1 MRIFRST
8 TLDSN
13 ANTYVG
19 DYSTLFV
26 GNDYVLRISDNTTP
40 GGVTI
45 QGSGGVVQNATP
57 PDDPT
62 PNSLWYNTDTGRLY
76 VYYEGVWVDA
86 APALAGPTGPSITGP
101 TGANS
106 TVTGPTGETGPTGTA
121 STVTGPTGTQ
131 GPTGPASTGDITFTG
146 NVIGSTNGNIVI
158 DTALVPSGNATI
170 DLGTIDN
177 QWRSLYVSGQT
188 VYLAGVPLSVSD
200 GNTLSF
206 GNTVVATSSNVVTTV
221 TGNLTFSNTTIGTV
235 NTDSDVNINV
245 MFDGNVHV
253 WTFDSTG
260 NLTVPGA
267 IKAAAVNFV
276 YRGWYAALNQIYGD
290 DPSINQIVLSR
301 SSSIAGTN
309 RSADTNDDTFTV
321 SGLSSSSRTAV
332 INLYGSNT
340 DYPIALADIDN
351 FVKTYIDLVLFDD
364 ATLRNT
370 VSDIQT
376 AFAANQAALIDSMPP
391 GTLDNNFNF
400 NAIQAIVD
408 TSGFANT
415 GTGTGAVFY
424 FNFDDTPG
432 GTIDYPSDFSDT
444 LVIPGTGYA
453 VDDVITVPGTE
464 FGGTSPAN
472 DMAITVTSV
481 LGDGIESWTTAGSMS
496 EETYAQCF
504 VRHFIEDGNDD
515 QYDQGNFLGT
525 NLSECEFTATTN
537 ADSELVVSSVEAG
550 ALYPFMVFY
559 EPVNDDW
566 IMVLWQ
572 KSGATEGGAGTYIC
586 GGYNSLDPN
595 LPQATYT
602 ANGIFYG
609 VNDTIT
615 ASDAWNGG
623 DYGAMVSATTGI
635 FSLVAVNGTVNEFSY
650 WGETGS
656 DGDGGKTLTS
666 PFVVD
671 TLPVTL
677 VAGYNS
683 WTFDSTGALTFPTL
697 TVDLHNGGVQ
707 AGSVLQFG
715 NASQQAIITGPA
727 PLAPG
732 YSAQRLII
740 QGQNGGTGEGGDVY
754 FWAGDADA
762 NGGDIKIYA
771 GDADNVTTGSGG
783 YINIDAGNG
792 YDYGGDL
799 TLSAGGSTL
808 NGGDITLNAGYASGG
823 TSGIIQLSTNGN
835 TWSFGYTGNLTLPAG
850 GTINYSDGSN
860 ALAGTGNVTFN
871 DINIIGTG
879 NLNLQPDPNDSGAY
893 LDIYQTSGPD
903 IHIAGNGQNLILGRD
918 DGANVSVNTSGNV
931 TIKADTGNAYVW
943 TFDAAGGLTFPDN
956 SVQTTAY
963 TGSAATGYALTV
975 GDINTDATHFDV
987 VTIDGAGNTY
997 YLGHT
1002 TGLTPG
1008 DSPFIIKVD
1017 SSGSVAWQ
1025 TTLLY
1030 DGVVTAAVAFE
1041 TTLALTFSDGD
1052 IPSQTWVVYI
1062 NSSNGQVTSSYY
1074 YVRTVETIKVRDLVL
1089 GLSGGVP
1096 AWESVVGYFNSGTG
1110 GENSALI
1117 YFSSIGPSWTYSI
1130 AEDGAVGAV
1139 EYYGTA
1145 TNPVSANVYAVG
1157 SSLTYGSV
1165 VSFYTPNDDVQW
1177 HKNIDLT
1184 QPLTITATSVAYS
1197 NGYIYVVSNNTDN
1210 FNDGFI
1216 TKLDAI
1222 TGAIIWQN
1230 GMGYGLTGEPLS
1242 IANGCVTIDG
1252 NGDIITAWNFNSIIS
1267 QGDDILVVKF
1277 DTNGSVLWQRAIGT
1291 AGDEY
1296 HNVGDATEFLTA
1308 DSSHYYIA
1316 MSAEDDGSGNSLGG
1330 ALQLPLDG
1338 SGLGSYG
1345 NWLYSTQSWTVDPQ
1359 DITGGSVDIT
1369 ANLIATPITLT
1380 QSGDQGAGVTNAT
1393 LPTTLNLIGGGI
1405 TTGDVTFDG
1414 INIIGTG
1421 NLHLQPDSNNNGAY
1435 LDIYL
1440 TSGPDLH
1447 LAGNG
1452 ETVIIGRDSGANVS
1466 VNINGNVT
1474 VRADSGTPHVWA
1486 FGNDGNLTL
1495 PAGGTINY
1503 SNGSNAL
1510 VGGGGGVTNQ
1520 LVNSNYAFALESNGN
1535 LTLPPGGNINA
1546 APTVDYGDGNS
1557 IVLTAGSTT
1566 GCVHVGGSVILNA
1579 GSGGASGGIERGGN
1593 ILLNTNSGTWA
1604 FGNDG
1609 NLTFPT
1615 GNLIITPDS
1624 ASFGNAAVISSADH
1638 NLITLST
1645 GVNGGT
1651 SSLWVENYAG
1661 IGTSN
1666 IAAVYSNPVPGS
1678 GVVRIAVGQNGGA
1691 GPKLWDFDK
1700 NGNLTLPEGGQ
1711 IVSASNTGNVVIT
1724 ASDGTSRI
1732 WTFEGGG
1739 NLTLPTSGTISYT
1752 PGTPSDWTSPAPTSI
1767 EAALN
1772 RLAAVVKVLNG
1783 GVGA

>member
-45 QGSGGVVQNATP
+45 QGSEGVVQSATP

-76 VYYEGVWVDA
+76 VYYEDVWVDA
-86 APALAGPTGPSITGP
+86 APALAGPTGP
-101 TGANS
+101 
-106 TVTGPTGETGPTGTA
+106 TGPTGTGA
-121 STVTGPTGTQ
+121 T

-245 MFDGNVHV
+245 MFDGNAHV

-332 INLYGSNT
+332 INLYGSNY

-424 FNFDDTPG
+424 FNFDNTPG
-432 GTIDYPSDFSDT
+432 GTIDYSTDFSDT

-481 LGDGIESWTTAGSMS
+481 LGDGIATWTAAGSMS

-504 VRHFIEDGNDD
+504 VKHFIEEGSDD

-559 EPVNDDW
+559 EPDDGSW

-586 GGYNSLDPN
+586 GGYNSLAPN
-595 LPQATYT
+595 LPEATYT
-602 ANGIFYG
+602 SNGIFYG

-707 AGSVLQFG
+707 SGSVLQFG
-715 NASQQAIITGPA
+715 DASQQAIITGPA

-792 YDYGGDL
+792 YDYGGYITL
-799 TLSAGGSTL
+799 TAGSSTL
-808 NGGDITLNAGYASGG
+808 NGGDISLYAGYASGG
-823 TSGIIQLSTNGN
+823 TSGIIQLSSNGN
-835 TWSFGYTGNLTLPAG
+835 NWSFGYTGNLTLPAG

-871 DINIIGTG
+871 DINVIGTG
-879 NLNLQPDPNDSGAY
+879 NLHLQPDPNNSGGY
-893 LDIYQTSGPD
+893 LDIYLTAGPD
-903 IHIAGNGQNLILGRD
+903 IHIAGNGQNLIFGRD

-975 GDINTDATHFDV
+975 GDINTAYTYFDV
-987 VTIDGAGNTY
+987 VTVDNAGNTY

-1008 DSPFIIKVD
+1008 DSPFIVKVD
-1017 SSGSVAWQ
+1017 SSGSVLWQ

-1030 DGVVTAAVAFE
+1030 DGVVTAAVVFE
-1041 TTLALTFSDGD
+1041 DTLALTFSDSD
-1052 IPSQTWVVYI
+1052 IPSQTWVLTI
-1062 NSSNGQVTSSYY
+1062 NTSTGQVSNSYY
-1074 YVRTVETIKVRDLVL
+1074 YVVTVETIKVRDLVL
-1089 GLSGGVP
+1089 GFSGGGP
-1096 AWESVVGYFNSGTG
+1096 AWDSEVGYFNSGTG

-1117 YFSSIGPSWTYSI
+1117 RFASIVPNFTYSI

-1145 TNPVSANVYAVG
+1145 TDPASANVYAVG

-1165 VSFYTPNDDVQW
+1165 VSFYTPAGNVQW

-1210 FNDGFI
+1210 TDDGFI

-1230 GMGYGLTGEPLS
+1230 GMGYGLTGEPFS
-1242 IANGCVTIDG
+1242 IADGCVTIDG
-1252 NGDIITAWNFNSIIS
+1252 NGDIITAWNYGSAFS
-1267 QGDDILVVKF
+1267 QGSDILVVKF

-1291 AGDEY
+1291 AIDEY
-1296 HNVGDATEFLTA
+1296 HNVGNATEFLTA

-1316 MSAEDDGSGNSLGG
+1316 MTAENNGVGSLGG

-1369 ANLIATPITLT
+1369 ANLIASTITLT

-1452 ETVIIGRDSGANVS
+1452 ETVIIGSDSGANVS
-1466 VNINGNVT
+1466 VNINGYVT
-1474 VRADSGTPHVWA
+1474 VRADTGTPHVWT
-1486 FGNDGNLTL
+1486 FDNT
-1495 PAGGTINY
+1495 
-1503 SNGSNAL
+1503 
-1510 VGGGGGVTNQ
+1510 
-1520 LVNSNYAFALESNGN
+1520 GN

-1566 GCVHVGGSVILNA
+1566 GCVHVGGSIILNA
-1579 GSGGASGGIERGGN
+1579 GSGGASSGIERGGN

-1615 GNLIITPDS
+1615 GNLAIIPDS
-1624 ASFGNAAVISSADH
+1624 PAVGNSAVISSTDH

-1651 SSLWVENYAG
+1651 TSIWIEDYAN

-1678 GVVRIAVGQNGGA
+1678 KIVRIAVGQNGGA
-1691 GPKLWDFDK
+1691 GPKLWDFD
-1700 NGNLTLPEGGQ
+1700 NTGNLTLPDGGQ
-1711 IVSASNTGNVVIT
+1711 IVSAANTGNVVIN
-1724 ASDGTSRI
+1724 ASDGVQRT
-1732 WTFEGGG
+1732 WTFEGSG
-1739 NLTLPTSGTISYT
+1739 NLTLPTSGTISYA

-1767 EAALN
+1767 EAALD